1 MYDGFYC
8 SVYALP
14 RNFIVSSICLQ
25 SPNTRHKFLTKIES
39 LRESLQL
46 LHAKRDTFNLS
57 RFSVMG
63 PTGAGK
69 STVRVFSSSNIWDFD
84 RPQFIEMATGQDGQ
98 TVGHGLQSRTAV
110 IRTVRVIHPKTGRP
124 IVFVDTP
131 GFDDTYKSDTEI
143 LSMIADWLVRT

>member
-1 MYDGFYC
+1 
-8 SVYALP
+8 
-14 RNFIVSSICLQ
+14 
-25 SPNTRHKFLTKIES
+25 
-39 LRESLQL
+39 
-46 LHAKRDTFNLS
+46 
-57 RFSVMG
+57 MG

-69 STVRVFSSSNIWDFD
+69 STVRSPTSFD
-84 RPQFIEMATGQDGQ
+84 TSILITPQFIEMATGQDGQ

-110 IRTVRVIHPKTGRP
+110 IRTVRVTHPETSRP